1 MITPMKNILILVL
14 LILVGA
20 LALQAQ
26 PMDVT
31 TQLTKFLT
39 DLRAGTLGVNNPI
52 ASLRL
57 SSTLFANLATANP
70 TNGGIVY
77 CSDCAIAATCT
88 GSSTGAFAKR
98 LNGVQVCN

>member
-52 ASLRL
+52 ASLKF
-57 SSTLFANLATANP
+57 SATVFANLATVNP
-70 TNGGIVY
+70 TNGGVIY
-77 CSDCAIAATCT
+77 CSDCTIANPCNSGGSGAI
-88 GSSTGAFAKR
+88 AKR